1 MRKIGYQNYNS
12 LTYNHHNQWPLETT
26 MDAVNTDQP
35 TLADAESEQTATAT
49 LTLSENQKLIK
60 HGLIQGTI
68 ALTAFSLWAATDAW
82 LAVTQLPLAN
92 VLSIMMAVVAG
103 VTVSTVIHEW
113 FHFAGAKLG
122 GSSYTVPTKTGFF
135 VYDYN
140 YADSSVRQFY
150 IMSLAGQLGSV
161 VAIIGFYTL
170 IPHDTSGRFMLLA
183 AAIGSAIFGAAIE
196 WPVMQRTRHS
206 HNPLAELSKITPRV
220 FNRSLSYGLASGL
233 LLFFGF
239 A

>member
-1 MRKIGYQNYNS
+1 
-12 LTYNHHNQWPLETT
+12 
-26 MDAVNTDQP
+26 MDAVDTEQP
-35 TLADAESEQTATAT
+35 ATAEAAPEQTTAASAT
-49 LTLSENQKLIK
+49 LQLTDSQKLIK
-60 HGLIQGTI
+60 HGLIQGSI
-68 ALTAFSLWAATDAW
+68 ALAAFSMWAATDAW

-92 VLSIMMAVVAG
+92 LLSILTAIIAG

-122 GSSYTVPTKTGFF
+122 GSRYTIPTQTGFF

-161 VAIIGFYTL
+161 VAIVGFYTL
-170 IPHDTSGRFMLLA
+170 IPLDTSGRFMLLA
-183 AAIGSAIFGAAIE
+183 AAIGSALFGGAIE
-196 WPVMQRTRHS
+196 WPVMLRTRHS

-220 FNRSLSYGLASGL
+220 FNRSLSFGLFSGL
-233 LLFFGF
+233 LVFFSF